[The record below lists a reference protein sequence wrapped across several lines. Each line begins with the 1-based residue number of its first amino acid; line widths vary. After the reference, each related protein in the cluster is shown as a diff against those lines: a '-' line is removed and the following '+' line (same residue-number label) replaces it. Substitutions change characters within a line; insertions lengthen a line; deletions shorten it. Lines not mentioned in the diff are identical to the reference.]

1 MSYTKFP
8 IACWQDAQQT
18 FYARTVSGS
27 DVSAADADQKKCLE
41 QIRAALIWMSENR
54 YVERPEFETPQI
66 ETLTIPVRTA
76 EQAQGQRWPAK
87 EMSYLQLPCIWGK
100 RDDDSVACSLPTLKI
115 VFSCDDEKSFRE
127 IAIEEAQAKLNGLPQ
142 SAIAAM
148 LPAGQMQVDTL
159 NVALG
164 EYKDREHHLRFQ
176 ALETIANPLT
186 GKAAKKQFNQ
196 PWCRDDEV
204 RRLVN
209 LFSQTDGNLLLVGP
223 RGVGKS
229 TILMWAARELLQK
242 RREVARKEEETKRKV
257 PVACP
262 VWSTSAQR
270 VVAGMQYLGQW
281 EQRLEAVIAELAEFQ
296 GVLCFD
302 RLGLLLKAGGGDS
315 SSSIASFIAPFLQ
328 NRELRVVIEATREE
342 LDQCRVELPGF
353 ENLFQLFEVEPMSE
367 EQSWT
372 VLNHLGQNYQRNHQ
386 VKFAEDSVPLCTRL
400 FRRFMPY
407 DSFPGK
413 SVGFW
418 KSLFE
423 KARRKHRKTV
433 SADDL
438 VSSFTDLT
446 GLPESLIRDQVGL
459 PVAEIRQWFEQRII
473 GQPEACQS
481 LTNVIT
487 TFKAGLN
494 DPQKPIGV
502 MLFCGPTGVGK
513 TETVKALTQ
522 FMFGN
527 AASEQTESGSRTLIQ
542 DRLVRLDMSE
552 YAGLGAGQKLI
563 MQPDGQPSQW
573 IKRLRQQ
580 PFSIVL
586 LDEVEKASAEVFD
599 VLMGVF
605 DEGRLTDRWGRVTDF
620 RSSIIIM
627 TSNLGVTSK
636 DPVGFNSD
644 SDQGFESSVRKFFR
658 PEFFNRID
666 KIVPFSSLDEKSIAQ
681 IAEMELQRIAQRDGV
696 QSRKIALTWDREVV
710 DFLVQR
716 GFSNKLGAR
725 PLQRAIERH
734 VSVPLSRRIAEHP
747 DLEECTLSF
756 VLTNDQIVVQ

>member
-8 IACWQDAQQT
+8 VAFWQDAQRT

-27 DVSAADADQKKCLE
+27 DVSAADADPKKCLE

-87 EMSYLQLPCIWGK
+87 EMSYLRLPCIWG
-100 RDDDSVACSLPTLKI
+100 RRGDDSVACSLPTLAI
-115 VFSCDDEKSFRE
+115 DFSCDDEKNFRE
-127 IAIEEAQAKLNGLPQ
+127 IAIEEAQGKLNGLPQ
-142 SAIAAM
+142 ADIGAM
-148 LPAGQMQVDTL
+148 LPVGQMQVDTL
-159 NVALG
+159 NVALR
-164 EYKDREHHLRFQ
+164 EYKDREQHLRFE
-176 ALETIANPLT
+176 ALETVANPLT

-196 PWCRDDEV
+196 PWCRDEEV
-204 RRLVN
+204 KKLVR

-229 TILMWAARELLQK
+229 TILMWAAREVLQQ
-242 RREVARKEEETKRKV
+242 RREVVKAEDKTKRKAPV
-257 PVACP
+257 PCP
-262 VWSTSAQR
+262 VWSTNAQR
-270 VVAGMQYLGQW
+270 IVAGMQYLGEW

-302 RLGLLLKAGGGDS
+302 SLGLLLKSGGKDA

-328 NRELRVVIEATREE
+328 NRELRVVIETTREE
-342 LDQCRVELPGF
+342 LDQCRLELPGF

-367 EQSWT
+367 QQSWT
-372 VLNHLGQNYQRNHQ
+372 VLNRLGQNYQRNHHLQ
-386 VKFAEDSVPLCTRL
+386 FEEDSVQLCTRL

-423 KARRKHRKTV
+423 KARREQRKAV

-438 VSSFTDLT
+438 VTSFTDLT

-459 PVAEIRQWFEQRII
+459 PVAEVRQWFEQRII
-473 GQPEACQS
+473 GQSEACQS
-481 LTNVIT
+481 LTNVIA

-513 TETVKALTQ
+513 TETVKALTR

-527 AASEQTESGSRTLIQ
+527 ATSEQTETKSRTLIQ

-563 MQPDGQPSQW
+563 MQPNGQPSEW

-586 LDEVEKASAEVFD
+586 LDEVEKASVEVFD

-620 RSSIIIM
+620 RSSIVIM
-627 TSNLGVTSK
+627 TSNLGVSSK
-636 DPVGFNSD
+636 EPVGFSGD
-644 SDQGFESSVRKFFR
+644 SDRGFESSVRKFFR

-666 KIVPFSSLDEKSIAQ
+666 KIVPFSSLDEKSIAA

-696 QSRKIALTWDREVV
+696 LSRKIDLVWDRKVV
-710 DFLVQR
+710 DFLVRQ
-716 GFSNKLGAR
+716 GFSSKLGAR
-725 PLQRAIERH
+725 PLQRAIERY

-747 DLEECTLSF
+747 DLAQCTLSL
-756 VLTNDQIVVQ
+756 VLTNEEVVVQ